1 MERKLDPISVVKKLY
16 PDSKEHFILEVYNEN
31 SAWMCIDSIPL
42 SIESLE
48 SLLSKG
54 NTKVNI
60 SLIDEYGRHKRPDYS
75 INELLK

>member
-1 MERKLDPISVVKKLY
+1 MKRKLDPISVVQKLY
-16 PDSKEHFILEVYNEN
+16 PDSKEHFILEVYNEE
-31 SAWMCIDSIPL
+31 SGWMCIDSIPL

-75 INELLK
+75 ISELLK